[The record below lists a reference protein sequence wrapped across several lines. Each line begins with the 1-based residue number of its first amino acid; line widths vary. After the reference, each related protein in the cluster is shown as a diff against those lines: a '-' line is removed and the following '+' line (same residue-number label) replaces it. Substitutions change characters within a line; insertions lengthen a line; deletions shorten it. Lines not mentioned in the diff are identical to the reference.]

1 MKSFSLVFFLTAAVT
16 VFSQRNFTLHQHQN
30 IQQSMHLNPAFRPN
44 VRFYISAAS
53 GLHSFGLNHSGFTW
67 NDLAV
72 KRELDDSLELR
83 PSSAIE
89 QMAELNHIDYDMV
102 NELFGLGL
110 RLNKMHFSF
119 TVSNRTQLAFNYT
132 RDLFKFV
139 FEGNGASLLGQR
151 ANLDGLGI
159 RFNSYLEYAI
169 GANRSFLGDK
179 LVVGGRFKLIS
190 GIANVHTAR
199 SQLGI
204 YTDSTTFDITLD
216 GALTLNTSGFGGFAA
231 SDLTNLG
238 FTYLTQFPN
247 FGVGLDLGA
256 SYNISDKINV
266 SASVVDLGFINWKT
280 NNQNLVT
287 NDVNFKFEGVD
298 INQFLQDTN
307 FVSNFT
313 DSLQGIFDASQD
325 SSFYRTALSTRFY
338 LGGTFEVLPVLHI
351 NALWFN
357 EFILGRYRPGFA
369 LGATFRL
376 GEIVSA
382 SANYSIYGRANR
394 NIGLGINFRLG
405 PLQLFAMTD
414 NILGVLDLSTSK
426 NWHANAGLAFMIGK
440 PDKKKKKDEE

>member
-1 MKSFSLVFFLTAAVT
+1 MKNLILVFLLSVVGTL
-16 VFSQRNFTLHQHQN
+16 FSQRNFTLHQHQN
-30 IQQSMHLNPAFRPN
+30 MHQAMHLNPAFRPN
-44 VRFYISAAS
+44 VRIYISAAS

-72 KRELDDSLELR
+72 KRDIDDSLELR
-83 PSSAIE
+83 PANAIAKME
-89 QMAELNHIDYDMV
+89 ELNHIDYDMV
-102 NELFGLGL
+102 NELFGFGL
-110 RLNKMHFSF
+110 RINKMHFSF
-119 TVSNRTQLAFNYT
+119 TASNRTQLAFNYPK
-132 RDLFKFV
+132 DLFKFV
-139 FEGNGASLLGQR
+139 FEGNGASLLGER
-151 ANLDGLGI
+151 ANLDGLGL
-159 RFNSYLEYAI
+159 RFNSYLEYGM
-169 GANRSFLGDK
+169 GANRTFLDDK

-199 SQLGI
+199 SKLGI

-216 GALTLNTSGFGGFAA
+216 GAMTLNTSGYAGFST

-238 FTYLTQFPN
+238 FTYLTRFPN
-247 FGVGLDLGA
+247 LGMGLDLGA
-256 SYNISDKINV
+256 SYTITDKINV

-280 NNQNLVT
+280 NNQNFIT
-287 NDVNFKFEGVD
+287 NDVNFTFQGVD

-325 SSFYRTALSTRFY
+325 SSAYRTALSTRFY
-338 LGGTFEVLPVLHI
+338 LGGTFKVLPILHI

-357 EFILGRYRPGFA
+357 EFILGKYRPGFA

-376 GEIVSA
+376 GEILSA
-382 SANYSIYGRANR
+382 SANYSMYGRANK
-394 NIGLGINFRLG
+394 NIGLGVNLRLG
-405 PLQLFAMTD
+405 SVQFFAMTD
-414 NILGVLDLSTSK
+414 NILGVLDLSSSK